1 MNVLRTEGRIDNG
14 PSLFD
19 LRLFAIQLT
28 PRFPF
33 YFAFK
38 VRDEVILHLADGYV
52 ETTNICRDP

>member
-14 PSLFD
+14 PSSFD
-19 LRLFAIQLT
+19 LRHCASQLT
-28 PRFPF
+28 PGFPF

-52 ETTNICRDP
+52 ETTDIGRDP